1 MGDSKEISVA
11 YFCNNKKCPA
21 KNERYLEHF
30 VKVFD
35 IYELGPKVLKRFKD
49 EGLITDASDIF
60 TLTKED
66 ISILERFGEKSAE
79 NIIKEIEEKKKI
91 SFAKFIWALGIL
103 HVGEETSRDLAMH
116 FGTLENLIKASHDS
130 TLWEKKINEIENIGP
145 AVTKSLYEFLN
156 DKNNLHFLDKLK
168 ERGVV
173 IKKEEKRE
181 LGKFSGVTFV
191 LTGTLENMSR
201 EIAKEQ
207 ILKHGGKVS
216 GSVSSNTSYVVAGSE
231 AGSKLKNAEKLGV
244 KILNEE
250 EFLKMLN

>member
-1 MGDSKEISVA
+1 MDIKTTEAAILVESGKPLVISKIDLPEKLHENQILV
-11 YFCNNKKCPA
+11 
-21 KNERYLEHF
+21 E
-30 VKVFD
+30 
-35 IYELGPKVLKRFKD
+35 
-49 EGLITDASDIF
+49 LITSGVCGAQ
-60 TLTKED
+60 
-66 ISILERFGEKSAE
+66 
-79 NIIKEIEEKKKI
+79 
-91 SFAKFIWALGIL
+91 
-103 HVGEETSRDLAMH
+103 
-116 FGTLENLIKASHDS
+116 
-130 TLWEKKINEIENIGP
+130 INEIENIGP

-181 LGKFSGVTFV
+181 LGKFSGATFV

-207 ILKHGGKVS
+207 ILKHGGKIS